1 MKYTPR
7 EGIYLIEEHFDRIK
21 SSAIRF
27 NYRFDENQARALLSE
42 IESDKPLKIRLVVNK
57 EGDPKLEILPLSAS
71 RKEVKL
77 KLAKNPV
84 DSRNIFLFHK
94 TTNREVYDKAKKEV
108 YDCDD
113 VLLFNESGQIT
124 ETSIAN
130 IFLEKQGSLYTPP
143 VECGLLPGTL
153 RASMLKKKE
162 VNEKILSLGDFLI
175 ADRIF
180 VGNSVRGLQQANLI
194 K

>member
-27 NYRFDENQARALLSE
+27 NYQFDENQARALLSE
-42 IESDKPLKIRLVVNK
+42 IESDKPLKIRLIVNK
-57 EGDPKLEILPLSAS
+57 GGDPKLEVLPLSSS

-77 KLAKNPV
+77 KLAKYPV

-94 TTNREVYDKAKKEV
+94 TTNREVYDRAKKGV
-108 YDCDD
+108 FDCDD

-130 IFLEKQGSLYTPP
+130 IFLEKEGSLFTPP

-162 VNEKILSLGDFLI
+162 VSEKILSLDDFLI

-180 VGNSVRGLQQANLI
+180 VGNSVRGLQLANLI